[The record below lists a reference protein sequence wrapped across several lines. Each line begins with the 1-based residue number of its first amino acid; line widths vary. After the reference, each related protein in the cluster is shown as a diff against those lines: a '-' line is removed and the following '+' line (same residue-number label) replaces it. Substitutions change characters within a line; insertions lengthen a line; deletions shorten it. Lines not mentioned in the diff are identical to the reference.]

1 VRGLLSGAL
10 LLILLSACSY
20 AATPVS
26 PGSSSS
32 LSTTSLGSSPL
43 PTSSVPPAMPGP
55 SAQGS
60 PGVGYVDPDVAAE
73 LAARCQVAGEIAD
86 YFVIPA
92 GSTFQ
97 TVFPNAGKT
106 PELDGRDR
114 LFVAVYAGDVR
125 ILNYTGGGTSAPGAS
140 PQSMTFQNVVCVV
153 PATGEVEV
161 YNNVSKQ
168 GMALPAGTQTGPPSQ
183 PASSPPISADQAR
196 ATALREAS
204 GTDVMVVS
212 TELSTYGAKAN
223 GSIVDPKTVVWAVKL
238 SGTFP
243 PASCGALRASP
254 HPCPPPASSELI
266 LIDAAT
272 GAFIQG
278 EVPAP

>member
-1 VRGLLSGAL
+1 
-10 LLILLSACSY
+10 
-20 AATPVS
+20 VS
-26 PGSSSS
+26 
-32 LSTTSLGSSPL
+32 
-43 PTSSVPPAMPGP
+43 
-55 SAQGS
+55 
-60 PGVGYVDPDVAAE
+60 
-73 LAARCQVAGEIAD
+73 GEIAD

-114 LFVAVYAGDVR
+114 LFVAIYAGDVR

-140 PQSMTFQNVVCVV
+140 PQPMTFQNVVCVV

-161 YNNVSKQ
+161 YNNVSEQ
-168 GMALPAGTQTGPPSQ
+168 GMALPPGAQPPSV
-183 PASSPPISADQAR
+183 SADQAR

-204 GTDVMVVS
+204 GTDVKVVS

-266 LIDAAT
+266 LIDATT